1 MASLNKVQIIGNL
14 GADVD
19 SRYLPDGTPVTTVSL
34 ATTEAWKNKQ
44 TGEKEERTE
53 WHRVVFFKGLAEVAN
68 KYLKKGSQIYVEGRL
83 RTRKWT
89 DKDGIERYTTE
100 IIVSDMQ
107 MLGKK
112 ESNGAAPKPTNS
124 GSDFPPI
131 QDPDYPF

>member
-1 MASLNKVQIIGNL
+1 MASFSKTLLIGNL
-14 GADVD
+14 GADPDV
-19 SRYLPDGTPVTTVSL
+19 RYTPAGKAVATVNL
-34 ATTEAWKNKQ
+34 ATTESWKDKA
-44 TGEKEERTE
+44 TGEKKEMTE
-53 WHRVVFFKGLAEVAN
+53 WHRLVFWDKLAEVVGE
-68 KYLKKGSQIYVEGRL
+68 YLRKGSQIHVEGQN

>member
-1 MASLNKVQIIGNL
+1 MASLSKTQLIGNL
-14 GADVD
+14 GDKPEI
-19 SRYLPDGTPVTTVSL
+19 RYTPDGKPVATVSL
-34 ATTEAWKNKQ
+34 ATTETWKDKN
-44 TGEKEERTE
+44 TGEKKEATE
-53 WHRVVFFKGLAEVAN
+53 WHRLVFWDKLAEVVGE
-68 KYLKKGSQIYVEGRL
+68 YLRKGSQIHVEGQN

>member
-1 MASLNKVQIIGNL
+1 MASFSKTLLIGNL
-14 GADVD
+14 GADPEV
-19 SRYLPDGTPVTTVSL
+19 RYTPAGKAVATVNL
-34 ATTEAWKNKQ
+34 ATTESWKDKA
-44 TGEKEERTE
+44 TGEKKEMTE
-53 WHRVVFFKGLAEVAN
+53 WHRLVFWDKLAEVVGE
-68 KYLKKGSQIYVEGRL
+68 YLRKGSQIHVEGQN

>member
-1 MASLNKVQIIGNL
+1 MASFSKTLLIGNL
-14 GADVD
+14 GADPEV
-19 SRYLPDGTPVTTVSL
+19 RYTPAGKAVETVNL
-34 ATTEAWKNKQ
+34 ATTESWKDKA
-44 TGEKEERTE
+44 TGEKKEMTE
-53 WHRVVFFKGLAEVAN
+53 WHRLVFWDKLAEVVGE
-68 KYLKKGSQIYVEGRL
+68 YLRKGSQIHVEGQN

>member
-1 MASLNKVQIIGNL
+1 MASFSKTLLIGNL
-14 GADVD
+14 GADPEV
-19 SRYLPDGTPVTTVSL
+19 RYTPAGKAVATVNL
-34 ATTEAWKNKQ
+34 ATTESWKDKA
-44 TGEKEERTE
+44 TGEKKEMTE
-53 WHRVVFFKGLAEVAN
+53 WHRLVFWDKLAEVVGE
-68 KYLKKGSQIYVEGRL
+68 YLHKGSQIHVEGQN